1 MSPTPDA
8 LDPADPLDALIASIS
23 DGRPVAWA
31 GASETPAGDRLA
43 IAALDAIA
51 RIADFNRGLQRSP
64 GPEARAGASLT
75 VAVPESAVRW
85 GELALLEQVGT
96 GASGEVWRA
105 WDVRLQR
112 EVALKFPQARI
123 AARSGSELE
132 SPLLTEARALA
143 RLRHPGVVAVYGIAQ
158 HDGRVGMWMELLR
171 GKTLAAAIE
180 HDGRLRPADVARI
193 GYELAGAL
201 AAVHDAGLV
210 HRDIKPANVILEPD
224 GRVVLTDFGLG
235 QPHGTETTPGRFAGT
250 PMFMA
255 PELFSGGASSSRSDL
270 YALGVTLRWA
280 LTGQSPF
287 KARTLAAL
295 QKEVVGGPTSPL
307 DRECPDASL
316 ALVSAVEQ
324 AMAPLP
330 TARFAS
336 AAELARTLAGEW
348 PSEGKR
354 PQTEPVRHALP
365 AERDVFVGRSGERAE
380 LGKRFETARLVTLVG
395 VGGMG
400 KTRLAVRYGWQS
412 LRSWPGGVWFCSL
425 TEARDLNG
433 IVAAV
438 AGALGVPLDKGD
450 PVTQLEHVIAARGRS
465 LLILD
470 NFEQVSALAG
480 ATVERWLDRA
490 PEARFLVTS
499 RERLNVRGEDV
510 QILEPLGPESGAE
523 LFVERARRQ
532 WPEFGLENA
541 EADAVEEVVRLTEGM
556 PLAIELAAARIRM
569 MTVSQVAERMRERFR
584 LLGSAGTGRHASLR
598 AVIDGSWDTLTEWE
612 KAAFAQCAVF
622 EGGFTLAAAEGVLDL
637 SAWPE
642 APWVVD
648 VVQALIDK
656 SLLRAWVPEAVLGDG
671 APDARFGMY
680 VTLHEYARQK
690 LADESAIGGG
700 ASGKTAERA
709 VEERHGVWYAQ
720 FGAAENLNIM
730 RFRGGASRRVHEDLE
745 NLMAASRRAL
755 ERGDAETALSTYHCA
770 AAVLILRGPMGAALE
785 MGRQLT
791 QSPRVGRKG
800 RAEVLFWIA
809 QSEWFAG
816 RMNEARANFEAALT
830 IHREIGDRAGEASD
844 LDCLGSVYRAQGR
857 NEDAIASH
865 EAALVVC
872 RAMGERRQEG
882 VALGNLGIV
891 HRALGHHEIARS
903 FYEAGLAI
911 HREVGNR
918 SSEGV
923 VLSNLGNLF
932 RAEGRL
938 EEARVQ
944 HEAALAVH
952 RLVGNRRSEGH
963 VLGSLGNVYT
973 DLGRLDEARA
983 HFRAALAIHREFG
996 DRRFEGVVLGYL
1008 GTLHWQLGQWEE
1020 AAKYYQAALAIAREV
1035 GSRHF
1040 ECGVLGELGNLE
1052 RDQGRMES
1060 ARQHY
1065 VSALAMAAELGD
1077 QIAEGAVLVC
1087 QANLHRKC
1095 GQLDAAERDLNRGEA
1110 ILRDLNSRV
1119 GLGKLL
1125 CERAELELARGNA
1138 AQAAAALAEAEGL
1151 AAEITPPSW
1160 EFARMLDHARA
1171 SLGREA

>member
-1 MSPTPDA
+1 MSSIPDA
-8 LDPADPLDALIASIS
+8 RDPADPLEALIASIS
-23 DGRPVAWA
+23 DGRSVAWT
-31 GASETPAGDRLA
+31 GAAQTPPGARLEF
-43 IAALDAIA
+43 AALDAIA

-64 GPEARAGASLT
+64 RQASAPRASLT
-75 VAVPESAVRW
+75 LAVPESAVRW
-85 GELALLEQVGT
+85 GELALLEKVGSGT
-96 GASGEVWRA
+96 SGEVWRA

-112 EVALKFPQARI
+112 EVALKFPTRL
-123 AARSGSELE
+123 AARFGGDEP
-132 SPLLTEARALA
+132 PLLAEARALA
-143 RLRHPGVVAVYGIAQ
+143 RLRHPGVVAVYGIAE

-171 GKTLAAAIE
+171 GQTLDATIQ
-180 HDGRLRPADVARI
+180 HQGRLRPAEVARI

-201 AAVHDAGLV
+201 AAVHEAGLV
-210 HRDIKPANVILEPD
+210 HRDIKPANVILESG

-235 QPHGTETTPGRFAGT
+235 QPHGTENEPGRFAGT

-255 PELFSGGASSSRSDL
+255 PELFTGAPSSQRSDL
-270 YALGVTLRWA
+270 YALGLTLRWA
-280 LTGQSPF
+280 LTGRSPF
-287 KARTLAAL
+287 KAKTLTAL
-295 QKEVVGGPTSPL
+295 RAEVVGGSAFRL
-307 DRECPDASL
+307 AEECPEASARL
-316 ALVSAVEQ
+316 ASAIEQ
-324 AMAPLP
+324 AMAPVAA
-330 TARFAS
+330 ARYAT
-336 AAELARTLAGEW
+336 AAELARALFEERPAAGQRPLSELA
-348 PSEGKR
+348 
-354 PQTEPVRHALP
+354 RHALP
-365 AERDVFVGRSGERAE
+365 AERDVFVGRDGERVE
-380 LGKRFETARLVTLVG
+380 LAGRFESARLVTLVG

-400 KTRLAVRYGWQS
+400 KTRLAVHYGWQS
-412 LRSWPGGVWFCSL
+412 LGSWPGGAWFCNL
-425 TEARDLNG
+425 TDAHDLNG

-438 AGALGVPLDKGD
+438 ASALGVPLDKGD
-450 PVTQLEHVIAARGRS
+450 PVTQLEHVIAARGRC

-470 NFEQVSALAG
+470 NFEQVIELAG
-480 ATVERWLDRA
+480 ATVERWLERA
-490 PEARFLVTS
+490 PEAHFLVTS
-499 RERLNVRGEDV
+499 RERLNVRGEHV
-510 QILEPLGPESGAE
+510 QILESLGLESGAE

-532 WPEFGLENA
+532 FPEFGLQASET
-541 EADAVEEVVRLTEGM
+541 EAVEEVVRLTEGM

-598 AVIDGSWDTLTEWE
+598 AVIDGSWETLTDWE
-612 KAAFAQCAVF
+612 KAAFAQGAVF

-648 VVQALIDK
+648 VVQALVDK
-656 SLLRAWVPEAVLGDG
+656 SLLRAWVPEAALDDG

-680 VTLHEYARQK
+680 VTLHEYTRQK
-690 LADESAIGGG
+690 LGDESAIGDGG
-700 ASGKTAERA
+700 SGKAAERA
-709 VEERHGVWYAQ
+709 AEKRHGAWYA
-720 FGAAENLNIM
+720 GLGSEENLNAIRM
-730 RFRGGASRRVHEDLE
+730 NGVAARRVREDLE

-755 ERGDAETALSTYHCA
+755 ERGDAETALATYHCA
-770 AAVLILRGPMGAALE
+770 AAVLILRGPMGAALA
-785 MGRQLT
+785 MGHHLI
-791 QSPRVGRKG
+791 QSPRVDAKG

-830 IHREIGDRAGEASD
+830 IHREIGDRTGEASD

-857 NEDAIASH
+857 AEDAIASH
-865 EAALVVC
+865 EAALTIC
-872 RAMGERRQEG
+872 RATGDRRQEG

-891 HRALGHHEIARS
+891 HRALGHHEIARA
-903 FYEAGLAI
+903 FYESSLAI

-923 VLSNLGNLF
+923 VLSNLGNLL

-938 EEARVQ
+938 EDARVQ

-952 RLVGNRRSEGH
+952 RLVANRRSEGH

-983 HFRAALAIHREFG
+983 HFEAALAIHREFG

-1008 GTLHWQLGQWEE
+1008 GTLHSQLGKWEE

-1052 RDQGRMES
+1052 RDQGRMEA
-1060 ARQHY
+1060 ARQLY

-1077 QIAEGAVLVC
+1077 QIAEGAVLAC
-1087 QANLHRKC
+1087 QANLHRQC
-1095 GQLDAAERDLNRGEA
+1095 GQLDLADRDLTRGEA
-1110 ILRDLNSRV
+1110 ILRDLNARL

-1125 CERAELELARGNA
+1125 CERAELEQARGNA
-1138 AQAAAALAEAEGL
+1138 AQATAALAEAEGL

-1160 EFARMLDHARA
+1160 EFARMLEHARTA
-1171 SLGREA
+1171 LGRDG